1 MLQHSDV
8 RSVIE
13 FAWHKFEGQVSFPLP
28 VAEETSEDRAEK
40 VETIAE

>member
-8 RSVIE
+8 RSVLE

-28 VAEETSEDRAEK
+28 VVEGAGEDRTEGVEVLAE
-40 VETIAE
+40 

>member
-8 RSVIE
+8 RSMLE

-28 VAEETSEDRAEK
+28 MAGGAGEDRAEK
-40 VETIAE
+40 VEILAE